1 MIETATKIIKIDEE
15 SGIFKTK
22 PYHCPEDFP
31 SIGWGFR
38 IPNTKKHDPLPPI
51 TMSKE
56 DGDAK
61 LAKLLSAYDKELRSH
76 INTRH
81 IYPKLNPVRQAVL
94 LSMRHQL
101 GMDGLIDFRKMWIG
115 IEAQDWKE
123 AAAQIIDSKA
133 YKQAPARFVRN
144 AQMMRL
150 GELMECYK

>member
-1 MIETATKIIKIDEE
+1 MIDLATKIIKLDEE
-15 SGIFKTK
+15 SGVCALI
-22 PYHCPEDFP
+22 PYYCSEQYPT
-31 SIGWGFR
+31 IGWGFR
-38 IPNTKKHDPLPPI
+38 IGEKYAPLPDI
-51 TMSKE
+51 TITLE
-56 DGDAK
+56 EANNR
-61 LAKLLSAYDKELRSH
+61 LAAMLKKYHKQLSEH

-115 IEAQDWKE
+115 IESQDWKE
-123 AAAQIIDSKA
+123 AAAQILDSKA